1 MDDQIHYEQR
11 RYDNLRSAIMKEDEQ
26 ERLYFKPLLNK
37 KSMQIATSNKNLRTL
52 TSSPSRYID
61 RNVQEY

>member
-37 KSMQIATSNKNLRTL
+37 KSMQIATSKQNLRTL

>member
-37 KSMQIATSNKNLRTL
+37 KSMQIATSKKNLRTL
-52 TSSPSRYID
+52 TTSPSRYID